1 MTYNDLVA
9 GNAYK
14 VESANLLKDYSNTKP
29 EDVGYLLVE
38 VRFVDGGYNCFYW
51 DKSFSYCL
59 FGAKFKSEYLLKS
72 EAMLKENNPVF
83 YAFAESVKHIFG
95 H

>member
-1 MTYNDLVA
+1 MTYNDLLA

-14 VESANLLKDYSNTKP
+14 VATANLLKDYSNTKP

-38 VRFVDGGYNCFYW
+38 VRFVDGGYNCFHW

-59 FGAKFKSEYLLKS
+59 FGTKFKSDYLLEQ
-72 EAMLKENNPVF
+72 EAQLKANNPEF
-83 YAFAESVKHIFG
+83 YAFAKSVKHIFG